1 MAADPAGRL
10 GRAVPVSGRP
20 AGSATLGADP
30 VGAAGIRVAPDDGRG
45 ARRRIPNL
53 AVLPPLLHDTLP
65 FRALSGT
72 LGPGGSAPGPRGRHA
87 AVTAVPHGAKT
98 FLAAALALAGG
109 ERLCWIARDAEI
121 GDRVA
126 EELVAWLGDPAAVAV
141 LEPRTALAYERSE
154 LVRDESAAR
163 VAALA
168 AWRVGRARVLVASV
182 QALLQ
187 PTLGR
192 DDLPAAPRAVRTGDR
207 QVQGA
212 LLAELLRLGY
222 EAVIE
227 VAGRGEFARRGGLV
241 DVFAAGADLPVRIE
255 FFGDEIAS
263 LRRFDPTDQRTV
275 GPAEAIHLLP
285 ASEFLLPAEGAAGI
299 RARLGRLAV
308 QLPERLAAD
317 LAHFEG
323 AEDHAPAT
331 ATGTRAVEAGDA
343 AEVWAAILCPASGID
358 HLPPETLLVLD
369 EPGDVAAAAEFLW
382 EQAAERRR
390 DLIAAGEL
398 PGEWPDAYLG
408 PRDWKARLVRGR
420 TLELTWEP
428 GPVAAI
434 GGEAAT
440 DDPFGWREPMLPPGR
455 SASLP
460 RAVERWRAGRPATV
474 PIAEEEAEGDRPAV
488 PPGIVASRRTPGA
501 QRSPAPRIVLASDQA
516 PRLSELLGQA
526 GIPAGVT
533 FHPENAPPPGAVTL
547 VGRSLNAGFAGGPD
561 GLVLITDR
569 ELFGS
574 VRVRRPKALRRVV
587 PRDIL
592 ERLTAGD
599 LVVHVDHGIGR
610 YERMLR
616 RGSDGE
622 ERDYLEIGF
631 AGTDRIFVPVEQIAR
646 ISRYAGA
653 ERPGLSR
660 LGGSEWARTKARVRK
675 AVSDLAGEL
684 LELYA
689 ARAAAEGHAFAPDTP
704 WQQELEASF
713 PYEETPDQQRAILD
727 VKGDMEAGRPMD
739 RVVVGDVGY
748 GKTEVALRAAFK
760 AIQDGQQVAVLV
772 PTTVLADQHLR
783 TFTQRFAAFP
793 ITVRMLSRSVPPRE
807 QQATLAGLSG
817 GSVDLVIG
825 THRLL
830 SKDVRIRDL
839 GLLIVDEEQR
849 FGVAAKERLKQL
861 RREVDVL
868 TLSATPI
875 PRTLNLALVGVR
887 DLSVIETPP
896 EDRLPIQTRVAE
908 ASAGLVKDAILRELD
923 RGGQAFYVHNRV
935 ETIEAQAD
943 QLRRLLPGAR
953 VVVGHGQMDERLL
966 EGVMR
971 TFAGGGADVLV
982 CTTIIESGLDIPNA
996 NTIVIDRADTLGLAQ
1011 LYQLRGRVG
1020 RSARRAYAYLLYR
1033 RRDRLSDEA
1042 RKRLQAIFN
1051 ASELGAGFQIA
1062 LSDLEI
1068 RGAGNILGGEQSGH
1082 MAAVGFDL
1090 YTRLLAEAVEERKA
1104 TWEGRAPTLAPA
1116 GATVDLPMDA
1126 HLPDAYVPDEAA
1138 KLELYRRLARART
1151 PGDLAAFRQEVA
1163 DRFGPPPPAVL
1174 RLVEVAELRLA
1185 AEAAGI
1191 TSLAREEGQLVVRF
1205 GSGLSRGE
1213 AMRLIAGAPLPGV
1226 RPGDITFAAS
1236 QVRIRVPRGA
1246 ARAWALTQAIVTR
1259 VAAARGPSAADQP
1272 SSAVS
1277 APARNR

>member
-1 MAADPAGRL
+1 MAASPAGRP
-10 GRAVPVSGRP
+10 GRARVSGRRAA
-20 AGSATLGADP
+20 AGGPRAATLGGVEPED
-30 VGAAGIRVAPDDGRG
+30 RG
-45 ARRRIPNL
+45 ARRRIPDL
-53 AVLPPLLHDTLP
+53 AVLPPLLHGTPP
-65 FRALSGT
+65 FLALRAT
-72 LGPGGSAPGPRGRHA
+72 LGPGGVAPGLRGRHA

-98 FLAAALALAGG
+98 FLAAALAIAGG
-109 ERLCWIARDAEI
+109 ERVCWIARDAEI

-168 AWRVGRARVLVASV
+168 AWGGGRARVLVASV

-187 PTLGR
+187 PTLGG
-192 DDLPAAPRAVRTGDR
+192 DDLPATPRAIRVGDR

-222 EAVIE
+222 EPVVE

-241 DVFAAGADLPVRIE
+241 DIFAAGAELPVRIE
-255 FFGDEIAS
+255 FFGDEIDS

-275 GPAEAIHLLP
+275 GPAEVVDLLP
-285 ASEFLLPAEGAAGI
+285 ASEFLLPAEGTAGI
-299 RARLGRLAV
+299 RARLGPLAGR
-308 QLPERLAAD
+308 LPERLAAD
-317 LAHFEG
+317 LARFEG
-323 AEDHAPAT
+323 ADEIGTVP
-331 ATGTRAVEAGDA
+331 ATGTRALEAGDA
-343 AEVWAAILCPASGID
+343 AEVWAAILCPVTGID

-369 EPGDVAAAAEFLW
+369 EPGDVAASAEFLW

-398 PGEWPDAYLG
+398 PREWPDAYVG

-428 GPVAAI
+428 GPVEAI
-434 GGEAAT
+434 GGAAAT
-440 DDPFGWREPMLPPGR
+440 EDPFGWREPMLPPGR

-460 RAVERWRAGRPATV
+460 RAIERWRAGRSATV
-474 PIAEEEAEGDRPAV
+474 PIAEEESDDARPAV
-488 PPGIVASRRTPGA
+488 PPGIVASRHAPGA
-501 QRSPAPRIVLASDQA
+501 KRSPAPRIVLASDQA

-533 FHPENAPPPGAVTL
+533 FHPAVAPPPGAVTL

-561 GLVLITDR
+561 GLVLVTDR
-569 ELFGS
+569 ELFGA

-592 ERLTAGD
+592 ERLNPGD

-616 RGSDGE
+616 RGSDGG
-622 ERDYLEIGF
+622 ERDYLEIAF
-631 AGTDRIFVPVEQIAR
+631 AGTDRIFVPVEQISR
-646 ISRYAGA
+646 VSRYAGA
-653 ERPGLSR
+653 ERPGLSK
-660 LGGSEWARTKARVRK
+660 LGGAEWARTKARVRK
-675 AVSDLAGEL
+675 AVSDLAEEL

-689 ARAAAEGHAFAPDTP
+689 ARAAAEGHAFPPDTP

-713 PYEETPDQQRAILD
+713 PYEETPDQQRAIVD
-727 VKGDMEAGRPMD
+727 VKADMEAGRPMD

-760 AIQDGQQVAVLV
+760 AIQDGRQVAVLV
-772 PTTVLADQHLR
+772 PTTILADQHLR
-783 TFTQRFAAFP
+783 TFAQRFAAFP
-793 ITVRMLSRSVPPRE
+793 ITVRLLSRSVPPRD
-807 QQATLAGLSG
+807 QAATLAGLVA
-817 GSVDLVIG
+817 GSVDLVVG

-830 SKDVRIRDL
+830 SKDVVIRDL
-839 GLLIVDEEQR
+839 GLLVVDEEQR

-908 ASAGLVKDAILRELD
+908 ASAGLVKDAVLRELD
-923 RGGQAFYVHNRV
+923 RGGQVFYVHNRV

-953 VVVGHGQMDERLL
+953 IVVGHGQMDERLL
-966 EGVMR
+966 EEVMR
-971 TFAGGGADVLV
+971 TFAGGEADVLV

-1020 RSARRAYAYLLYR
+1020 RSSRRAYAYLLYR

-1090 YTRLLAEAVEERKA
+1090 YTKLLAEAVEERKA
-1104 TWEGRAPTLAPA
+1104 TWEGRAPLLAPA
-1116 GATVDLPMDA
+1116 GATVDLPVDA

-1163 DRFGPPPPAVL
+1163 DRFGPLPPAVI

-1226 RPGDITFAAS
+1226 RPGDMTFAAS
-1236 QVRIRVPRGA
+1236 QVRIRVPRDA
-1246 ARAWALTQAIVTR
+1246 ARAWVLTQAIVTR
-1259 VAAARGPSAADQP
+1259 VAAARGPSGSDQASPAESSP
-1272 SSAVS
+1272 S
-1277 APARNR
+1277 RNR

>member
-1 MAADPAGRL
+1 MSGRRPGEPVPAAGRL
-10 GRAVPVSGRP
+10 DASGGHRVPVDDP
-20 AGSATLGADP
+20 ATRRH
-30 VGAAGIRVAPDDGRG
+30 IPD
-45 ARRRIPNL
+45 L
-53 AVLPPLLHDTLP
+53 AVLPPLLHATPP

-98 FLAAALALAGG
+98 FLAAALALAGR
-109 ERLCWIARDAEI
+109 ERVCWIARDAEI

-126 EELVAWLGDPAAVAV
+126 DELVAWLGDPAAVAV

-168 AWRVGRARVLVASV
+168 AWRAGRARVLVASV

-187 PTLGR
+187 PTLGP
-192 DDLPAAPRAVRTGDR
+192 DDLPETPRPVRRGDR
-207 QVQGA
+207 QTQGA
-212 LLAELLRLGY
+212 LLADLLRLGY
-222 EAVIE
+222 EPVHE

-241 DVFAAGADLPVRIE
+241 DVFAAGAELPVRIE
-255 FFGDEIAS
+255 FFGDEIDS

-275 GPAEAIHLLP
+275 GPAESIDLLP
-285 ASEFLLPAEGAAGI
+285 ASEFLLPVEGPAGI
-299 RARLGRLAV
+299 RARLGGLAGH
-308 QLPERLAAD
+308 LPERLAAD

-323 AEDHAPAT
+323 VD
-331 ATGTRAVEAGDA
+331 TGTAPGAAATRALEAGDA
-343 AEVWAAILCPASGID
+343 AEVWAAILCPTTGLA
-358 HLPPETLLVLD
+358 HLAPETLLVLD
-369 EPGDVAAAAEFLW
+369 EPGDVASAAEFLW
-382 EQAAERRR
+382 EQAAERRS
-390 DLIAAGEL
+390 DLVAAGEL
-398 PGEWPDAYLG
+398 PAEWPDAYL
-408 PRDWKARLVRGR
+408 PAADWAARLARGR
-420 TLELTWEP
+420 TLELTWES
-428 GPVAAI
+428 GPWTAI
-434 GGEAAT
+434 GGGAAME
-440 DDPFGWREPMLPPGR
+440 DPFGWREPMLPPGR

-460 RAVERWRAGRPATV
+460 RAIERWRAGRPATV
-474 PIAEEEAEGDRPAV
+474 PIADEEAESIRPVV
-488 PPGIVASRRTPGA
+488 PPGIAVPPRAAGSRR
-501 QRSPAPRIVLASDQA
+501 SPVPRIVIASDQA
-516 PRLSELLGQA
+516 PRLSELLGEA

-533 FHPENAPPPGAVTL
+533 FRPAAAPPPGAVTL

-561 GLVLITDR
+561 GLVLVTDR
-569 ELFGS
+569 ELFGA

-592 ERLTAGD
+592 ERLTPGD

-610 YERMLR
+610 YARMLR
-616 RGSDGE
+616 RGAAGE

-631 AGTDRIFVPVEQIAR
+631 AGTDVIFVPVEQITR
-646 ISRYAGA
+646 ISRYAGS
-653 ERPGLSR
+653 ERPGLSK
-660 LGGSEWARTKARVRK
+660 LGGGEWARTKARVRR
-675 AVSDLAGEL
+675 AVTDLAEEL

-713 PYEETPDQQRAILD
+713 PYEETPDQERAIVE
-727 VKGDMEAGRPMD
+727 VKADMEAGRPMD

-760 AIQDGQQVAVLV
+760 AIQDGRQVAVLV

-783 TFTQRFAAFP
+783 TFAQRFAAFP
-793 ITVRMLSRSVPPRE
+793 ATVRMLSRSVPPHE
-807 QQATLAGLSG
+807 QQATLAGLAA
-817 GSVDLVIG
+817 GSVDLVVG

-839 GLLIVDEEQR
+839 GLLVVDEEQR

-923 RGGQAFYVHNRV
+923 RGGQVYYVHNRV

-953 VVVGHGQMDERLL
+953 IVVGHGQMDERQM

-971 TFAGGGADVLV
+971 TFAGGEADVLV

-1020 RSARRAYAYLLYR
+1020 RSSRRAYAYLLYR

-1104 TWEGRAPTLAPA
+1104 SWEGRAAALEPA
-1116 GATVDLPMDA
+1116 GATVDLPVDA

-1151 PGDLAAFRQEVA
+1151 PGDLASFRQEVA

-1226 RPGDITFAAS
+1226 RPGDVTFAAS
-1236 QVRIRVPRGA
+1236 QVRIRVPRDA

-1259 VAAARGPSAADQP
+1259 VAAARG
-1272 SSAVS
+1272 SSNGAQASVDS
-1277 APARNR
+1277 SSPGRNR